1 MEPRRRLGRRRAMR
15 VVLVTAI
22 LGLVAA
28 CAGGGTTSDPT
39 PATTPPVAC
48 TEIGCNSG
56 LQVDLA
62 TVDLVA
68 DAAYLVE
75 LCIGSDCVE
84 VEAGP
89 GHTGEITP
97 GADLGTLEGGSM
109 IVDREADIIQ
119 LMVGFAE
126 FDSVETVS
134 FSITDVAT
142 GEVLAVTDGEEVPFE
157 RHQPNGPGCPP
168 VCFFG
173 RLSL

>member
-1 MEPRRRLGRRRAMR
+1 MR

-84 VEAGP
+84 VEQDLVTPARSRREPTPARWKGGP
-89 GHTGEITP
+89 
-97 GADLGTLEGGSM
+97 
-109 IVDREADIIQ
+109 
-119 LMVGFAE
+119 
-126 FDSVETVS
+126 
-134 FSITDVAT
+134 
-142 GEVLAVTDGEEVPFE
+142 
-157 RHQPNGPGCPP
+157 
-168 VCFFG
+168 
-173 RLSL
+173 